1 MKQQKNIN
9 VPWCSRPPPLGESS
23 QNKNASSSFW
33 MCINYAFS
41 LSVRGVKSDVRD
53 EKKTKG
59 GRERCAKKRRRA
71 QKKRTTNKE
80 RGGKV
85 DREEIL
91 TRRTNVHIQKKK
103 NIRVLYLVRS
113 WKDLRRLAARDNNN
127 NTFGKR
133 AFSDLRATTTT
144 S

>member
-1 MKQQKNIN
+1 M
-9 VPWCSRPPPLGESS
+9 
-23 QNKNASSSFW
+23 F
-33 MCINYAFS
+33 FS
-41 LSVRGVKSDVRD
+41 LSVRGVKNDDADDDFCEGR
-53 EKKTKG
+53 KKKQK
-59 GRERCAKKRRRA
+59 EAEKKRRRA

-103 NIRVLYLVRS
+103 NIIRVLYLVRS

>member
-1 MKQQKNIN
+1 MRI
-9 VPWCSRPPPLGESS
+9 R
-23 QNKNASSSFW
+23 
-33 MCINYAFS
+33 
-41 LSVRGVKSDVRD
+41 
-53 EKKTKG
+53 
-59 GRERCAKKRRRA
+59 AKKRRRA

>member
-1 MKQQKNIN
+1 MT
-9 VPWCSRPPPLGESS
+9 CDDD
-23 QNKNASSSFW
+23 
-33 MCINYAFS
+33 
-41 LSVRGVKSDVRD
+41 DVRD
-53 EKKTKG
+53 EKTN
-59 GRERCAKKRRRA
+59 KKMQRKVRLRRREEE